1 MFLLSNWIN
10 WIWLPQ
16 YPILT
21 SAAVS
26 LLYEWENSHL
36 LFLQSC
42 FKKAAAALQSCML
55 HVISKIVHVPKHY
68 GDVVISGGQQW
79 QTAIFFQP
87 YFNSNIQSVHIKN
100 PVGYGWCCAVS
111 PWEIVAALD
120 VWAGLH
126 AQKNHTFLKGGL
138 LFPLE
143 KCAQSYYSRVTLSP
157 PSWNCNCIL
166 CYKIYYLLSAVV
178 NFTRRLCLK
187 RH

>member
-10 WIWLPQ
+10 WIYG

-42 FKKAAAALQSCML
+42 FEKAAAALQSCML
-55 HVISKIVHVPKHY
+55 HVISKIVHIPKHY

-87 YFNSNIQSVHIKN
+87 YFNSNIHSQYTSKTLLATGGVR
-100 PVGYGWCCAVS
+100 WCCAVS

-126 AQKNHTFLKGGL
+126 AQKKSYLFERRSFISPWKMCPVILLSGHT
-138 LFPLE
+138 P
-143 KCAQSYYSRVTLSP
+143 P

-166 CYKIYYLLSAVV
+166 CC
-178 NFTRRLCLK
+178 RRQAL
-187 RH
+187 